1 MKRIKLI
8 VAVGMS
14 LLMIGCPTR
23 SLFPLF
29 SEKDIVFNPAL
40 IGTWAGEEDEGTFS
54 FVQSGEKGYTVTMRD
69 EKGGTEVYNA
79 SLGRLGKYW
88 FMDSSPANDERDY
101 HLITAHLITK
111 IQLDGDTLQM
121 SLLESDWLRD
131 MIETKK
137 LSIAHVRRDGEIILT
152 ASTEELQALLLRIA
166 RDEKAFPDP
175 IILARMK

>member
-1 MKRIKLI
+1 
-8 VAVGMS
+8 MS
-14 LLMIGCPTR
+14 FFMIGCPTR

-29 SEKDIVFNPAL
+29 SEKEVVFNPAL
-40 IGTWAGEEDEGTFS
+40 IGTWSGEDDEGTFS

-69 EKGGTEVYNA
+69 EKGEKEVYSA

-88 FMDSSPANDERDY
+88 FMDSSPASDERDY

-111 IQLDGDTLQM
+111 IQLDGDTLRM
-121 SLLESDWLRD
+121 SLLESDWLRG
-131 MIETKK
+131 MIDEKK

-152 ASTEELQALLLRIA
+152 ASTEELQALLRRIA
-166 RDEKAFPDP
+166 KDQKAFPDP